1 MDGFLSLQAVGV
13 SSGTVAV
20 LFLLYRAFKLVNERR
35 LVSDCCGR
43 KLEVGFAV
51 RDMPATPDTNNPP
64 KVDAAPP
71 QASPAT
77 DGGSS

>member
-1 MDGFLSLQAVGV
+1 MDGFLTLQTVGM

-20 LFLLYRAFKLVNERR
+20 LFLLYRVFKLVNERR

-43 KLEVGFAV
+43 KLEVGLAV
-51 RDMPATPDTNNPP
+51 REMPATPDTNSQP

-71 QASPAT
+71 QASSAP
-77 DGGSS
+77 DSG

>member
-1 MDGFLSLQAVGV
+1 MDGFLSLQTVGM

-43 KLEVGFAV
+43 KLEIGIAV
-51 RDMPATPDTNNPP
+51 REMPTTPETNNPP

-71 QASPAT
+71 QASAAPVS
-77 DGGSS
+77 G

>member
-1 MDGFLSLQAVGV
+1 MDGFLSLQTVGM
-13 SSGTVAV
+13 SSATVAI

-43 KLEVGFAV
+43 KLEVGVAV
-51 RDMPATPDTNNPP
+51 REMPATPDTNNPL

-71 QASPAT
+71 QASSAPV
-77 DGGSS
+77 GG